1 MNRGCL
7 YWDESSR
14 GTKAGKPDRRGRW
27 CAEKMING
35 RKVRMRSGD
44 INRCLNFL
52 QEERKGVN
60 LPDEVKPIKGFPS
73 YWIDPNSGKVFRVK
87 RDKVKEISTKPNR
100 RGFRLATLY
109 RDGKGK
115 KINVNRLRFAAD
127 RNIKV
132 EDIPQDLN
140 VTETGGELQLIEKI
154 TPCAKGFHRW
164 NDEQNRLRVYHLSRK
179 IREGKMLL
187 QAYKTS
193 DFSEVT
199 LYLLQFRE
207 ELARKLVRR
216 FRISEEKAEFAV
228 EYGFNKL
235 LERLKEG
242 TSHISDLKYGLYGC
256 SMRELSNICRER
268 NIESYRAI

>member
-1 MNRGCL
+1 MNKGCL

-27 CAEKMING
+27 CAEKIIKG
-35 RKVRMRSGD
+35 RRVRMRSGD

-87 RDKVKEISTKPNR
+87 RDKVKEISTKTNR
-100 RGFRLATLY
+100 RGFRLVTLY

-115 KINVNRLRFAAD
+115 KTSVNRLRFAAV
-127 RNIKV
+127 RNIKM

-140 VTETGGELQLIEKI
+140 VTETGGKLQLMEKI

-164 NDEQNRLRVYHLSRK
+164 NDEQNRLRVYHLNRK
-179 IREGKMLL
+179 LREGKMLL
-187 QAYKTS
+187 LAYKTK

-207 ELARKLVRR
+207 ELTRKLVRR
-216 FRISEEKAEFAV
+216 FRIPEEKAELAV

-235 LERLKEG
+235 LDRLKEG
-242 TSHISDLKYGLYGC
+242 TSHISDLKYGFYGC
-256 SMRELSNICRER
+256 SMRELSNIRRER